1 MPPRT
6 RYYILR
12 ALLAVL
18 VGTSIGLLL
27 HSCTPETIRQQQEAT
42 FEMPTIAFEE
52 FELGNGLTVLLHQD
66 NSRPLVAVGVW
77 YRTGSSYEWRGRTG
91 LAHLFEH
98 LMFNGSKGYP
108 QDYFEGLED
117 AGVTDIN
124 GTTNRD
130 RTNYFQTVPK
140 DALDRVLWLES
151 DRMGWMLVDEE
162 RLRQQVG
169 VVHNEK
175 RQRESV
181 PYGTVW
187 AHLGKLLY
195 GGEHPYSWPVIGFE
209 PDLAAL
215 TMDDIQRFR
224 SAWYMP
230 NNAILVLA
238 GDFDLDDARAKITS
252 YFGPIPPGVSAP
264 PPTAAPTPLT
274 ENRRQSIGDTVPHP
288 RIYRSWLAPSVQ
300 NVEQTAA
307 LYLACKMLGGS
318 ERSILHRRLVLEDRL
333 ANYAVCYSNF
343 GALSGEISLI
353 VEPRNEA
360 DMELVESIVEETLAD
375 FLSAPPDAT
384 ELHRLVQAEIG
395 STLRGIDKL
404 GGFSGRLT
412 RLAEGTALAAN
423 PRLWEE
429 ELRAIEAMD
438 PQTLQQVATTWLQKP
453 WAQISVLV
461 GEEAAPPL
469 SPYSAGGDFKP
480 DALPELEVPVDRP
493 PLPQLGPHSLP
504 VLPAVEQWLITNHC
518 DEDNP
523 DCDPVQMPLYLIHR
537 AGTPLVSLDLQFE
550 CMRPDDHQPAGLS
563 DFAAHMMS
571 QGTEAY
577 SLIELD
583 ELSSELAAT
592 VSPYANLDYC
602 GVSGSA
608 PAWNMQKTLEL
619 VKELAFKPRFDEK
632 AMVREQARWLSSIER
647 EYSDP
652 RNLSLRLLPPL
663 LYGDYHPY
671 GVPMT
676 GTGYKVE
683 ISALVPDQLRSW
695 HKHVFSPDRG
705 SLIMAGDWTEER
717 KKRLLQ
723 QLRQLFASE
732 VEPAPVPQRVAS
744 AGCPPPRRIQVSR
757 GPRIILVPAPG
768 RDSQSVI
775 ATGQLLLRRSPA
787 NDMDNPVGACTRV
800 ALELANRAFGGSIT
814 ARLGSSLREE
824 KGWSYSSYS
833 LISDPK
839 GTPALLSFTPVQAD
853 KTADAVREI
862 MDLARGFTDDKP
874 LSKEEWR
881 YVRDNLVRKLPGSL
895 ESLNSLRRLYSSAIG
910 KGRAEEGRPPGWW
923 AQTRMQLLRDLRL
936 SEIRQQVERIHPDA
950 WIIVVVG
957 SPEKV
962 LEPLRAL
969 DMGEVEILDLYPAE
983 DL

>member
-27 HSCTPETIRQQQEAT
+27 HSCTPETVRQQQEAT

-175 RQRESV
+175 RQRENV

-695 HKHVFSPDRG
+695 HKHVFSPGQGQPDHGRRLDRRAQEATVATAAPTLRQRGRTGAG
-705 SLIMAGDWTEER
+705 SAARGERRLPAAATHSGESRAAHHSGAGTGARQPVSDRHRAIAVAPQSGER
-717 KKRLLQ
+717 HGQPRGRLHARRPGVGQPRFWRQHHGAPGQLVARGEGLELQLLQ
-723 QLRQLFASE
+723 PHLRPERHPGAVQFHPGAGRQDGGCGARDHGFGARLHGRQAA
-732 VEPAPVPQRVAS
+732 VQGGVAVC
-744 AGCPPPRRIQVSR
+744 AR
-757 GPRIILVPAPG
+757 
-768 RDSQSVI
+768 QS
-775 ATGQLLLRRSPA
+775 
-787 NDMDNPVGACTRV
+787 GAQ
-800 ALELANRAFGGSIT
+800 T
-814 ARLGSSLREE
+814 ARLFG
-824 KGWSYSSYS
+824 
-833 LISDPK
+833 I
-839 GTPALLSFTPVQAD
+839 
-853 KTADAVREI
+853 
-862 MDLARGFTDDKP
+862 
-874 LSKEEWR
+874 
-881 YVRDNLVRKLPGSL
+881 
-895 ESLNSLRRLYSSAIG
+895 
-910 KGRAEEGRPPGWW
+910 AE
-923 AQTRMQLLRDLRL
+923 
-936 SEIRQQVERIHPDA
+936 
-950 WIIVVVG
+950 
-957 SPEKV
+957 
-962 LEPLRAL
+962 
-969 DMGEVEILDLYPAE
+969 
-983 DL
+983 